1 MARKYL
7 RALQYTTSTNGRDI
21 PIFMRLCYEFWGYC
35 VNGTASL
42 TTPGGMP
49 ATPTSAP
56 AGFFEGASVLAT
68 GSDGVTHD
76 VGINFDSPSANFP
89 ITYIGKHIT
98 LWKEGSTSTDDS
110 IYRIVNVP
118 SPTQLQLAPFSG
130 GTPDISTLKN
140 NLTSRSFV
148 NYRVI
153 DVIAASQLAVAS
165 GNYFVGT
172 LSGASGV
179 NVGQANSQFQMLL
192 RGSSQPF
199 GQFGMVGSPAGT
211 WTGAAFTGTTL
222 TERTTAST
230 TNFTGTSAN
239 VQGYVTLIADT
250 DFFLGHIR
258 TPNSNTTAGLYFY
271 VIVPQRLYTQAQDT
285 NLLTM
290 MVGGNNLLCSVAT
303 DSHTSSF
310 GMVFFNNST
319 NTCQL
324 MTRNFVGDGVTGTS
338 YTLGPNL
345 SGLMATQ
352 ARTGQV
358 VYSNAIIS
366 NIAVA
371 GSYALARA
379 QMRIIA
385 FTSNIYPSFHLL
397 GNNGE
402 FIHMGNGLLWPWDGA
417 VMPNALL
424 PLGT

>member
-7 RALQYTTSTNGRDI
+7 RALQYTTGTNGRDI
-21 PIFMRLCYEFWGYC
+21 PIFMKLCYEFWGYC
-35 VNGTASL
+35 VNGTSSL

-49 ATPTSAP
+49 TTPTSAP
-56 AGFFEGASVLAT
+56 TGFFEGASVLAT

-89 ITYIGKHIT
+89 ISYIGKHIT
-98 LWKEGSTSTDDS
+98 IWSPNSTSTDDS

-140 NLTSRSFV
+140 NLTSRSAL

-153 DVIAASQLAVAS
+153 DLVAASQLTVAS

-172 LSGASGV
+172 LSGAPGV
-179 NVGQANSQFQMLL
+179 NTGQASSQFQMLL
-192 RGSSQPF
+192 RGTSQPF
-199 GQFGMVGSPAGT
+199 GQFGIVGSPAGT
-211 WTGAAFTGTTL
+211 WTGSAFTGTTL
-222 TERTTAST
+222 TERLPTT
-230 TNFTGTSAN
+230 TNFTGTTAN
-239 VQGYVTLIADT
+239 VQGYVTLIADK

-258 TPNSNTTAGLYFY
+258 TPNTNATGLYFY
-271 VIVPQRLYTQAQDT
+271 VIVPQRLYTLAQDP
-285 NLLTM
+285 NPLM
-290 MVGGNNLLCSVAT
+290 IMVGGNNLLSSVAT
-303 DSHTSSF
+303 DSHSTSF
-310 GMVFFNNST
+310 GMVYSNNTT

-324 MTRNFVGDGVTGTS
+324 MTRNLVGDGVTGTG
-338 YTLGPNL
+338 YTIGPNL
-345 SGLMATQ
+345 LSTLAAQ
-352 ARTGQV
+352 SRTGQV
-358 VYSNAIIS
+358 VYSNAIVS

-385 FTSNIYPSFHLL
+385 FTSNIFPAYHLI

-402 FIHMGNGLLWPWDGA
+402 FIHMGNGLLWPWDGT